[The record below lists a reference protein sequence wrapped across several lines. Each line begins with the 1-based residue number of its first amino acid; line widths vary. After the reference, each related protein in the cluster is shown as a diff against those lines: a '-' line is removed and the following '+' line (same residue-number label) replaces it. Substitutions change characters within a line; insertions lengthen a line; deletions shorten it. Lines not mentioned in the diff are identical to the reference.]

1 MIRRS
6 ARVLAAVVLTIL
18 LGTAYAEEN
27 AEALLEGKTIAL
39 DRNAGNCAAC
49 HMMDDAELPGNS
61 GPPLLQMQ
69 LRFPDRDRLRRQIW
83 DAMVANPDTVMPPY
97 GRHMILTEEELEL
110 VVDYIHSL

>member
-27 AEALLEGKTIAL
+27 AEARLMGKTIAL

-97 GRHMILTEEELEL
+97 GRHMILRKKNKE
-110 VVDYIHSL
+110 D